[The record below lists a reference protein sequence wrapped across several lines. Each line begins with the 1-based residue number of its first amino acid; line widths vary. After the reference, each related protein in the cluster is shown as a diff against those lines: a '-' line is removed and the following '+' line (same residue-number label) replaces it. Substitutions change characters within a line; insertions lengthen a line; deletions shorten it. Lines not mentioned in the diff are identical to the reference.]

1 MSVDGVFWCTKINW
15 SNANLS
21 AEKDFSIKP
30 FRVGSSG
37 WLKKNNSISWSLGHQ
52 SFVKNIKI
60 LNDFVVQV
68 SRGRNG
74 SGRECGNSI
83 RSRWKH
89 NREVWCQQKV
99 AKGSQFILWTDKTN
113 LPESILHQFDLLWL
127 QIWLGWEGKVSVTFY
142 CPRDNMKIVPSYSS
156 ENVKKIGKLSA
167 VRKFVK
173 KFEGSTWEDY
183 KFVKSTAFGVI
194 CGNFCSSFKVF

>member
-21 AEKDFSIKP
+21 AEKDFSIEP

-37 WLKKNNSISWSLGHQ
+37 WLKKNNSISWSLSHQ

-113 LPESILHQFDLLWL
+113 LPESIWFAVITNLIRLGGEGFCYFLLPQRQHENCSFVLHRKCEENRKTL
-127 QIWLGWEGKVSVTFY
+127 
-142 CPRDNMKIVPSYSS
+142 SS
-156 ENVKKIGKLSA
+156 
-167 VRKFVK
+167 
-173 KFEGSTWEDY
+173 
-183 KFVKSTAFGVI
+183 
-194 CGNFCSSFKVF
+194 